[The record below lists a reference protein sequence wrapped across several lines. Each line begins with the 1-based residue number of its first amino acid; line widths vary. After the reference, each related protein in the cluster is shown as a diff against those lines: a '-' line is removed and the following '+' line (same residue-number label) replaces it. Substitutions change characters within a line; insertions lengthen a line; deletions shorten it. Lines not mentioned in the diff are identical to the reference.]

1 MHAVLVGDDQPQC
14 AVGVDDVEAAGREE
28 VAPAGLGFI
37 TGRAL
42 GPQFEGDMVLGA
54 ARTFLE
60 NGFLFR
66 VELTG
71 NRRVVAGPQ
80 VIENDNKW
88 DGTGSEHLLFGRNF
102 GIATDV
108 QTGPN
113 RNLFVV
119 SLSNGAVYEIHRTP

>member
-1 MHAVLVGDDQPQC
+1 M
-14 AVGVDDVEAAGREE
+14 
-28 VAPAGLGFI
+28 APAGLGFI

-42 GPQFEGDMVLGA
+42 GPQFDGDLILGS

-66 VELTG
+66 VRLTG
-71 NRRVVAGPQ
+71 NRLSVAGPQ

-88 DGTGSEHLLFGRNF
+88 DGTGSQALLFGRNF
-102 GIATDV
+102 GISTDV

-113 RNLFVV
+113 GNLFVV
-119 SLSNGAVYEIHRTP
+119 SLSNGAVYEIHGRR